1 MSGPPQSSQQYIND
15 NNIHVIL
22 KEAIKEL
29 CSKRPERPYAFLREY
44 FGKLDSDEG
53 FLYEYESQ
61 SQNNEHDHEQHEQI
75 INVSRDHRASIHR
88 RGAIS
93 AEVYTDEEVKNYT
106 RKVVPK
112 DYKTM
117 QALERAFENNILLR
131 SCDEDQRSH
140 IFDAMA
146 EQIFVKNDVIIKQ
159 GDPGNFFY
167 VIDNGEVEVLVNESV
182 VALISEWGTFGEL
195 ALIHGRPR
203 QATVVAKTDTLKLW
217 AIDRDTYRKI
227 LMSLQQ
233 QKREKYD
240 DFLSKVRILDNLQDW
255 ERLTVAD
262 ALESVS
268 FEAGDDIVQEG
279 ETGNEFF
286 IVIDGSADVTQKMKN
301 GSIKKVG
308 QLGPSDYFG
317 ELALILD
324 RPRAATVTAKSFLK
338 CVKLDR
344 SRFERV
350 MGPVMDILKRT
361 DYYKEYIQ
369 SSV

>member
-1 MSGPPQSSQQYIND
+1 MSSQPEISKQYIQD
-15 NNIHVIL
+15 NNIQVIL
-22 KEAIKEL
+22 KAAIKEL
-29 CSKRPERPYAFLREY
+29 CSKRPERPYAFLRDY
-44 FGKLDSDEG
+44 FGRLDVDDGSQ
-53 FLYEYESQ
+53 LYDFEVAPPQPE
-61 SQNNEHDHEQHEQI
+61 NEPEVV
-75 INVSRDHRASIHR
+75 NVSRDSRASIHR

-93 AEVYTDEEVKNYT
+93 AEVYTLEEVKNYT

-117 QALERAFENNILLR
+117 QALERAFENNTLLR

-146 EQIFVKNDVIIKQ
+146 EQTFVRGDVIIKQ
-159 GDPGNFFY
+159 GDPGNYFY
-167 VIDNGEVEVLVNESV
+167 VIDSGEVQVLVKDKV
-182 VALISEWGTFGEL
+182 VALISDWGTFGEL

-203 QATVVAKTDTLKLW
+203 QATVVAKSDTLKLW

-227 LMSLQQ
+227 LMSVQQ

-268 FEAGDDIVQEG
+268 FEAGEDIVQEG
-279 ETGNEFF
+279 DVGNEFF
-286 IVIDGSADVTQKMKN
+286 IVIDGTADVTQKTKD
-301 GSIKKVG
+301 GIVKKVG

-317 ELALILD
+317 ELALLLD
-324 RPRAATVTAKSFLK
+324 RPRAATVTAKSFIK

-361 DYYKEYIQ
+361 EYYKEYIQ